1 MYIGSFSSI
10 HSNQL
15 QLTIC
20 EHAKG
25 GEESDCLN
33 HVFAVGH
40 LSLLKQPIQNIS
52 LLRANNWKIFPSH
65 FPSIQLE
72 LFSSWAGNNYK
83 CFLWHSFDLLWCFHA
98 ASVALW
104 GTQHK
109 HPQVVGLKM
118 DNTFRWTT
126 QWKGQIWMSIK
137 RQIFTTLKSLGQ
149 AFSFP
154 KDQWRGQNK
163 S

>member
-1 MYIGSFSSI
+1 METENNWFSIEPVDHRIGCKKIWYKVISSI
-10 HSNQL
+10 YSNQL

-65 FPSIQLE
+65 FPSIQLGIIS
-72 LFSSWAGNNYK
+72 LLRQRLQIF
-83 CFLWHSFDLLWCFHA
+83 SFDTALTCFDAFTLLLLHFEEHNINIQRLLVLRWSTHSDEPRNESDKSRC
-98 ASVALW
+98 
-104 GTQHK
+104 Q
-109 HPQVVGLKM
+109 LK
-118 DNTFRWTT
+118 D
-126 QWKGQIWMSIK
+126 
-137 RQIFTTLKSLGQ
+137 KSLQ
-149 AFSFP
+149 P
-154 KDQWRGQNK
+154 
-163 S
+163 